1 MERAAYRT
9 AIAAGG
15 EPHQAPAQTVGDFLA
30 HRAGSPSKQ
39 VKPTYARGV
48 AWCDL
53 HECLP
58 PFVARA
64 MEQALPQLDRRLH
77 GFADPQAVLTGV

>member
-1 MERAAYRT
+1 M
-9 AIAAGG
+9 
-15 EPHQAPAQTVGDFLA
+15 
-30 HRAGSPSKQ
+30 
-39 VKPTYARGV
+39 KPTYARGV

-77 GFADPQAVLTGV
+77 GFADPQAVLTGVETRS